1 MSVILECM
9 VFFFGIEDGL
19 VMGGLLDLR
28 FPRSKILK
36 VLPYNEIFFYVKQRY
51 FFAFFSEI
59 INRKIGSFKF

>member
-1 MSVILECM
+1 VSVILECM

-51 FFAFFSEI
+51 FF
-59 INRKIGSFKF
+59 SFLLK